1 MFKSAYETTSGSAFF
16 DPTLSRRLILARAEG
31 VLTNSVVEG
40 CPDLYA
46 IVDADVRTKDIP
58 TFEHPMH
65 VQEPGR
71 PEYWVIDLRPYS
83 GKIRANGG
91 KLPLEGGSGV
101 LVKRTLLEIY
111 WNKFGGRAVLHTG
124 DLAMV
129 VYARWVAGLLATRCN
144 LDAAV
149 QAKVSILAA
158 FYYCCQHIEASQLTD
173 KQHEAFALRISRAL
187 RINPSD
193 VTTFLA
199 PVGYINDLTQF
210 CETLKSQ
217 VYSKSLA
224 VVDNRYIYTIT
235 MTSWF
240 GGPDARSLIAAAVE
254 FPPVFV
260 ALVLAAGK
268 ENLYRKTA
276 LSEIVKRESRQHN
289 YAQYAHIVE
298 GMLRELKK

>member
-16 DPTLSRRLILARAEG
+16 DSTLSRRLILARAEG
-31 VLTNSVVEG
+31 VLTNGVVDG

-46 IVDADVRTKDIP
+46 IVEADVRSKDIP
-58 TFEHPMH
+58 TFEHPIRIE
-65 VQEPGR
+65 EPGR
-71 PEYWVIDLRPYS
+71 PEYWVIDLRSYS
-83 GKIRANGG
+83 GKIKAAGG
-91 KLPLEGGSGV
+91 KLPLEGGSGI

-111 WNKFGGRAVLHTG
+111 WNKFSGLSVQHAG
-124 DLAMV
+124 DLPMA
-129 VYARWVAGLLATRCN
+129 VYSRWLSGLLATRCN

-149 QAKVSILAA
+149 QAKVAILAA
-158 FYYCCQHIEASQLTD
+158 FYYCNQHITEEQLTP
-173 KQHEAFALRISRAL
+173 KQHEAFCMRISRAL

-193 VTTFLA
+193 ITTFLA
-199 PVGYINDLTQF
+199 PVKYIGNLGEF
-210 CETLKSQ
+210 CDTLKSQ

-224 VVDNRYIYTIT
+224 IIDPRFIYTIT

-240 GGPDARSLIAAAVE
+240 GGTDARALVAAALE
-254 FPPVFV
+254 FPPVFI

-268 ENLYRKTA
+268 EPLYRKTA
-276 LSEIVKRESRQHN
+276 LSEIVKREARQLN